1 MKTFVEVYLDGEA
14 SLDDIDN
21 YIHNWHNTYKGDNE
35 LHEFL
40 GLTLEE
46 YARWVENPYCL
57 KGLLEIRRLKKL
69 GHLPIGGLATIHD
82 FEEASFSLFRH
93 LTDLGLPVISVG
105 FGDNELLVSVSD
117 LNFENI
123 PATWRD
129 YKVIV
134 SKGEEI
140 VPL

>member
-1 MKTFVEVYLDGEA
+1 MKTFVEIYFDGKA
-14 SLDDIDN
+14 SLDDIDI
-21 YIHNWHNTYKGDNE
+21 YIENWHKSYEDNE

-46 YARWVENPYCL
+46 YACWVENPDCL

-69 GHLPIGGLATIHD
+69 GHFPTGALSPIHD
-82 FEEASFSLFRH
+82 FEETSWSLFTH
-93 LTDLGLPVISVG
+93 LTDLGLSVISVG
-105 FGDNELLVSVSD
+105 FGDNELLVSMSD
-117 LNFENI
+117 SNFENI
-123 PATWRD
+123 PPTWRD
-129 YKVIV
+129 YKVVV

>member
-1 MKTFVEVYLDGEA
+1 MKTFVEAYLDGEA
-14 SLDDIDN
+14 SLDDIDI
-21 YIHNWHNTYKGDNE
+21 YIEKWHKSYEDNE

-46 YARWVENPYCL
+46 YACWFENPDCL

-69 GHLPIGGLATIHD
+69 GHLPVGGLAPIHD

-105 FGDNELLVSVSD
+105 SGDNELLVSVSD